1 MPYAH
6 ASVSGESKLNS
17 MKLCVVQTR
26 PVKGDI
32 EKNIGNHK
40 RLIELGIS
48 NGAELIIFPELSI
61 TGYEP
66 ELAEVLAINADDRMF
81 GDFQEISNSKQVK
94 IGVGA
99 PTKTDR
105 GVCISMILFHPNE
118 PRQVYSKKYLH
129 DDEIPFFVAGENESN
144 LVAHT
149 NIAISICYELS
160 VQQHADEA
168 VKSGAGVYI
177 ASAVKTPAG
186 VDKAIARL
194 SEIAKT
200 YSMPVLFS
208 NCIGISGGYEC
219 NGRTSA
225 WNRKGILIGQ
235 LGETNEGILIM
246 DTVTEDIIEI
256 AIPDKV
262 SKV

>member
-1 MPYAH
+1 
-6 ASVSGESKLNS
+6 
-17 MKLCVVQTR
+17 MKLCAVQTK

-32 EKNIGNHK
+32 EKNIGSHQ

-48 NGAELIIFPELSI
+48 NGAEIIIFPELSI

-66 ELAEVLAINADDRMF
+66 ELAEKLAINPDDRMF
-81 GDFQEISNSKQVK
+81 DDFQHISDTKQVR

-105 GVCISMILFHPNE
+105 GVCISMILFHPNQ
-118 PRQVYSKKYLH
+118 PRQIYSKKYLH
-129 DDEIPFFVAGENESN
+129 DDELPFFVPGKNASGLIAN
-144 LVAHT
+144 T

-168 VKSGAGVYI
+168 VQSGAGVYI
-177 ASAVKTPAG
+177 ASAVKTQAG

-208 NCIGISGGYEC
+208 NCIGISGGYKC

-225 WNRKGILIGQ
+225 WNGKGILIGQ
-235 LGETNEGILIM
+235 LGEANEGILIM
-246 DTVTEDIIEI
+246 DTVREDIIEI
-256 AIPDKV
+256 AIPNKV
-262 SKV
+262 INV